1 MIDSNKLCNSDVCL
15 AREKLIYR
23 FCRDRHRDIVSWLAP
38 TNHEANYFVDDLR
51 SASESCH
58 PGTCM
63 WILDRPEF
71 NTWRDQ
77 GPENVFTRLLWLTGV
92 PGAGKTVLSSFVI
105 NNLSA
110 ASSEMTSPPIL
121 HFFFKLTDNDKNS
134 VLAVTRSLLY
144 QLYSLFPATLSTE
157 IIALRDNSGKERALS
172 EQGLWDLFVKH
183 TKELTNLIIILDALD
198 ECNGVDVLLRRLSSL
213 LPCCRTRIFLASRK
227 EENIALA
234 LAGYPQIVISHEDVE
249 ADIRSYVTA
258 EIKEIPRFRGK
269 EVQHRMIDALSSG
282 HGGMF
287 LWAYLMVKELKE
299 LGTVRQVDDALKSLP
314 RGLEEMHEAIITRLD
329 STLHKAHRELATKIL
344 TWVVCAVRPLRLPE
358 LQEILRF
365 EIRQDRTA
373 DHSLGDNSDD
383 DDLLYSEKDIE
394 LACGALIMSRNETLQ
409 LIHLST
415 KEILTRR
422 PLRMGSDDSRLGF
435 YISTQRENPRMAGLC
450 VSYVSTH
457 LDGIDSVTRP
467 GLETTSRLYFSKRSY
482 GPTELVTSSPF
493 IDYASMSWQAH
504 LVDGKVSL
512 ELEDVMCSMQRLLT
526 YDLTMKW
533 IELCVSLHQ
542 DMALK
547 LERSCNEVSSWAD
560 YALVPADSSCYK
572 AIGFLWAWSSAV
584 VSVINKYARIIEE
597 FPSEIHYLDLEEFF
611 PNECSPGLAFIPA
624 SYALAQGRN
633 IREPISQIHGMGV
646 RQSKPKVEPCRQ
658 LQLNLQNPSMNYI
671 LGFLLYDSTRNVYF
685 SAECELSDKTEVL
698 RAQDRAT
705 GRRLL
710 PVKSTM
716 NVSRFSGNI
725 SDSLARVPSLLIIAA
740 VLCPAHKYLAI
751 LYHNVKHGEAY
762 FITSLWIIERHIGF
776 QGIRDVRPWAR
787 HLYCVESW
795 NSWFFGSCL
804 PLTVGQD
811 SLFYCPN
818 GQLHPERGICRRIPD
833 CFDARK
839 QRRRRYKLAF
849 SGDGQTLIGLD
860 QSSGLLEKISWLES
874 TATGPLHWAS
884 LPAGSEQIQ
893 SVRVRAISRTA
904 RFAVYEIHPRDE
916 SPTVCHLLH
925 NEADQQELHMQL
937 EDTVQTKVFY
947 FSRDEKDLVG
957 IHRTDGGL

>member
-1 MIDSNKLCNSDVCL
+1 
-15 AREKLIYR
+15 
-23 FCRDRHRDIVSWLAP
+23 
-38 TNHEANYFVDDLR
+38 
-51 SASESCH
+51 
-58 PGTCM
+58 
-63 WILDRPEF
+63 
-71 NTWRDQ
+71 
-77 GPENVFTRLLWLTGV
+77 
-92 PGAGKTVLSSFVI
+92 
-105 NNLSA
+105 
-110 ASSEMTSPPIL
+110 MTSPPIL

-213 LPCCRTRIFLASRK
+213 LPCCRARIFLASRK

-234 LAGYPQIVISHEDVE
+234 LAGYPQVVISHEDVE

-258 EIKEIPRFRGK
+258 EIKEIPRFQGK
-269 EVQHRMIDALSSG
+269 SVQHRMIDALSSG

-365 EIRQDRTA
+365 EIRQDRIA
-373 DHSLGDNSDD
+373 AHSLGDNSDD

-394 LACGALIMSRNETLQ
+394 LACGALVMSRNETLQ

-435 YISTQRENPRMAGLC
+435 YVSTQRENPRMAGLC
-450 VSYVSTH
+450 LSYVSTH

-467 GLETTSRLYFSKRSY
+467 GLETTSRLNFSKRSY
-482 GPTELVTSSPF
+482 GPTELVTSSPL

-542 DMALK
+542 DMALT
-547 LERSCNEVSSWAD
+547 LERSCNEVSLWAD

-572 AIGFLWAWSSAV
+572 AVGFLCAWSSTV

-611 PNECSPGLAFIPA
+611 PNECSPGPAFIPA

-658 LQLNLQNPSMNYI
+658 LQPNLQDPSRNYK
-671 LGFLLYDSTRNVYF
+671 LGFLLYDGTRNVYF
-685 SAECELSDKTEVL
+685 SAERELSDETEVL

-710 PVKSTM
+710 PVKSTV
-716 NVSRFSGNI
+716 NV
-725 SDSLARVPSLLIIAA
+725 SDSLARVPSLYITAA
-740 VLCPAHKYLAI
+740 VLCPAHKYLAV
-751 LYHNVKHGEAY
+751 LYHDSNHREAY
-762 FITSLWIIERHIGF
+762 FITSLWIIERHLDF

-795 NSWFFGSCL
+795 NSWFLDSCL

-833 CFDARK
+833 CFDASA
-839 QRRRRYKLAF
+839 QNERREYELAF
-849 SGDGQTLIGLD
+849 SGDGQTLIRLD
-860 QSSGLLEKISWLES
+860 PSSGLLEKISWLES
-874 TATGPLHWAS
+874 TVTGPLHWAS
-884 LPAGSEQIQ
+884 LPARSEQIQ
-893 SVRVRAISRTA
+893 SVGVRAISRTA
-904 RFAVYEIHPRDE
+904 RFAVYEIHPGDE
-916 SPTVCHLLH
+916 SPTVFHLLH
-925 NEADQQELHMQL
+925 NDADQQELHMQL
-937 EDTVQTKVFY
+937 ANRRLPKLFC
-947 FSRDEKDLVG
+947 FSRDEKHLFGIDLMD
-957 IHRTDGGL
+957 DGL